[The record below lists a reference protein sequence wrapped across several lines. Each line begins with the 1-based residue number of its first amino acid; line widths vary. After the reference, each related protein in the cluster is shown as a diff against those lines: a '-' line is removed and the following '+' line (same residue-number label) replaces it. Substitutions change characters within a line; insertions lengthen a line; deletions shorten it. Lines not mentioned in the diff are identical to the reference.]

1 MEKAQISSKIP
12 KPFCFYVFFSLR
24 TVINEEYGDVTECL
38 TGHVKSANVVTV
50 CNRGQRVPENSS
62 PPETTKGE
70 GQPGTAIPS
79 HGCIGHLTGCRWC
92 VWLPSAAERPY
103 FLKKTRNK
111 HCISFPRAK
120 STLGVSCWCVNTNL
134 TSPWFLQLL
143 SPSPA
148 LGLPAGVLLP
158 APSSLNLPGQHQP
171 LQLTHWFILS
181 LRPRLVR
188 ARQRPAASSFLTVT
202 KRDSVK
208 AQFPVLHPPKS
219 CCGSS
224 TSCGLLPAPPKFL
237 RYQPT

>member
-1 MEKAQISSKIP
+1 M
-12 KPFCFYVFFSLR
+12 
-24 TVINEEYGDVTECL
+24 
-38 TGHVKSANVVTV
+38 
-50 CNRGQRVPENSS
+50 
-62 PPETTKGE
+62 
-70 GQPGTAIPS
+70 
-79 HGCIGHLTGCRWC
+79 
-92 VWLPSAAERPY
+92 WLPSAAESLY
-103 FLKKTRNK
+103 FLEKPQNK
-111 HCISFPRAK
+111 HCISFPRDR
-120 STLGVSCWCVNTNL
+120 STLGVCCWCVHTNL

-148 LGLPAGVLLP
+148 LKPAGVLLP
-158 APSSLNLPGQHQP
+158 APSSLHLPGQHQP
-171 LQLTHWFILS
+171 LQLTHLFILS

-208 AQFPVLHPPKS
+208 AQSPVLHPPKS